1 MTLAGTAVARGDEGM
16 WLFNHPPREMLRDK
30 YNFDPTEAWL
40 NHVQQ
45 SAVRF
50 NSGGSGS
57 FLSADGLV
65 MTNHHVGADALQ
77 KLSSAEHNYLDDGFH
92 AHNRA
97 EELRCLDLELN
108 VLISIQDVTARVSAA
123 VTPGMSSADAEKAR
137 RAVMNTIEK
146 ESLDATGLRSDVV
159 TLYHGGEYHLYRY
172 KKYTDVRLVF
182 APEKQI
188 AFFGGDADNFEYPR
202 YDLDVCFF
210 RAYEND
216 KPAKIEHYLKWSAA
230 GAGDGELVFVAG
242 NPGHT
247 DRLNTVDHLEFLR
260 DRSFP
265 TSLAILYRREVLL
278 KAYSER
284 SRENARRA
292 ADDYFGIQNSR
303 KAKLGGLAALQ
314 DPAIMDRKRASQQDL
329 REAIRSQAK
338 LAGDDQAWPQVADAL
353 NTLKSIHTRKLLLE
367 DGTGLDS
374 DLFHIARGVLR
385 MAQETAKPN
394 PDRLREYRE
403 SNLESVKQRLYSK
416 APIYAD
422 LEAIRLEDSLSMCI
436 EMLGADDP
444 LVVQML
450 DGKSPKA
457 RAAELVQ
464 GTKLQD
470 VALRKQLAEGGL
482 KGVEASEDP
491 LLALARLIDPAA
503 REVRKKYESQV
514 DEPLRQ
520 AYSKIAQARFD
531 TFGKDMYP
539 DATFTLRLAFGV
551 VRGYRAAGHDV
562 PPWTTI
568 GGAYLRAEEHDNV
581 EPFQL
586 PASWIAAKSK
596 LDLKTPL
603 NFICTAD
610 IIGGN
615 SGSPVINRA
624 GELVGIIFDGNIE
637 SLALDFVYS
646 DDVARAVSVH
656 SSGIVEALR
665 KVYRA
670 DKLVDELQPP
680 AKAVGTGSKPAG
692 SKPAV
697 RGGSK

>member
-1 MTLAGTAVARGDEGM
+1 MTLAGAAMGRGDEGM

-30 YNFDPTEAWL
+30 YNFDPTDAWL

-57 FLSADGLV
+57 FLSSEGLV

-77 KLSSAEHNYLDDGFH
+77 KLSSAKHDYLQQGFH
-92 AHNRA
+92 AKTRA
-97 EELRCLDLELN
+97 EEIRCLDLELN
-108 VLISIQDVTARVSAA
+108 VLIAIQDVTARVSAA
-123 VTPGMSSADAEKAR
+123 VTAGMSSAEAEKAR

-146 ESLDATGLRSDVV
+146 ESLDKTGLRSDVV

-202 YDLDVCFF
+202 YDLDICFF

-216 KPAKIEHYLKWSAA
+216 KPAKIEHYLKWSPT

-247 DRLNTVDHLEFLR
+247 DRLNTVDHLEYLR

-265 TSLAILYRREVLL
+265 TSMGILYRREVLL

-314 DPAIMDRKRASQQDL
+314 DPAIMDRKRANQQSL
-329 REAIRSQAK
+329 REAIRSNAK
-338 LAGDDQAWPQVADAL
+338 LADGDQAWAQVADAM
-353 NTLKSIHTRKLLLE
+353 NTLKTIQIRKLVLE
-367 DGTGLDS
+367 DMAAFDA

-394 PDRLREYRE
+394 TDRLREYRE
-403 SNLESVKQRLYSK
+403 SNLESVKQRLYST
-416 APIYAD
+416 APIYLD
-422 LEAIRLEDSLSMCI
+422 LETIRLEGSLSMLI
-436 EMLGADDP
+436 EMLGADDA
-444 LVVQML
+444 LVVQIL
-450 DGKSPKA
+450 DGKSPKM

-482 KGVEASEDP
+482 TAVEASEDP
-491 LLALARLIDPAA
+491 LLALARLVDPAA

-520 AYSKIAQARFD
+520 AYAKIAQARFALY
-531 TFGKDMYP
+531 GKDMYP

-568 GGAYLRAEEHDNV
+568 GGAYQHAAEHDNA

-596 LDLKTPL
+596 LDLTTPL

-615 SGSPVINRA
+615 SGSPVINRP

-665 KVYRA
+665 QVYRA
-670 DKLVDELQPP
+670 DKLVDELLPP
-680 AKAVGTGSKPAG
+680 AKNAGGSG
-692 SKPAV
+692 KPAV